1 METAVRLAI
10 AVTKAISEWYW
21 VGNEQT
27 LATQT
32 SARRLLFLVTEAT
45 SDEVV
50 LGFVV
55 FGVLCAVGVCLT
67 IGASLGRAGVAISV
81 IGVRG
86 LWCMTRLFAQATGGA
101 IGGVYR
107 GIIVSVRWVFGR
119 EQSREIVVVG
129 RSLVGDA
136 VVAARTRS
144 QRGVRFNT
152 NTTTIV
158 RGRNIPRSGEM
169 REDE

>member
-21 VGNEQT
+21 AGGEQT
-27 LATQT
+27 LAAQT
-32 SARRLLFLVTEAT
+32 SARRLLFSFVEAT

-50 LGFVV
+50 LGFAV
-55 FGVLCAVGVCLT
+55 FGVFCAVGVCLT
-67 IGASLGRAGVAISV
+67 VGASLGRAGVGISV
-81 IGVRG
+81 VGVRG
-86 LWCMTRLFAQATGGA
+86 LWWMTRFFAQASGGA

-107 GIIVSVRWVFGR
+107 GIVVSVRWVFGR
-119 EQSREIVVVG
+119 EQTREIVVVG